1 METDEAKKW
10 SGTPSLTASS
20 TVKQRQQAKNRI
32 SVDRTRSTKW
42 SSLLVRTH
50 STPPVHSRRGE
61 MHQPG
66 NGIRGTGSGPHPDG
80 DGVRKPKRPQHAG
93 DIGEDLEARRTGS
106 TLAPRMKKIG
116 YPPLRTQSR
125 NPQGNKKPLD
135 KTRRRQ
141 KKEEPKRHRTLNLK
155 ATDDF
160 SALWVDVRTRSDRAS
175 VRTSRLF
182 QAAGRKGFPSTKNS
196 KPLGASIKRNPQ
208 VPERAVIRA
217 LSARKC
223 QNQTSA
229 VAWACPACAK

>member
-1 METDEAKKW
+1 
-10 SGTPSLTASS
+10 
-20 TVKQRQQAKNRI
+20 
-32 SVDRTRSTKW
+32 
-42 SSLLVRTH
+42 
-50 STPPVHSRRGE
+50 

-106 TLAPRMKKIG
+106 TLAPRMKKIA

-125 NPQGNKKPLD
+125 NPQGNEKPLD

-155 ATDDF
+155 ATDNF
-160 SALWVDVRTRSDRAS
+160 SVLWVDVRTRSDRAS

-208 VPERAVIRA
+208 VPREGSHP
-217 LSARKC
+217 SAE
-223 QNQTSA
+223 
-229 VAWACPACAK
+229 CAKVPESDISRGVGLSSLREVASDMRPVWLERVWPSVVRGKFLGTEFQRMESCHSRPCVHHKIVAQS